1 MLKSFSRTLC
11 SMPRDLR
18 PSSPVSADLPT
29 RPHETTKT
37 STCWGELSFLDHAIN
52 NRILLFHLLDCN
64 LAVSVIWAKSILGL
78 SSGFFGSWGWLIEDE
93 LLHFNTMF
101 FWSHIRAQQ
110 VLRVKQVQ
118 NCMRISLHECVKIN
132 WKGYEYTKCS
142 LCDVPKSSDAP
153 HYPLSPNPKSL
164 TLTAIIEK
172 PRKTHFGHFG
182 NEGVLLEKPS
192 ITHSNKT
199 HLCQPWWILP
209 LVLHSPPAL
218 MDCRIRFLP
227 QPQSEWVK

>member
-1 MLKSFSRTLC
+1 MILLAYKLYVVCLYVDKLLNCLWAQGIAKLWVNETKCWKVSLRRCASCHQTK
-11 SMPRDLR
+11 DLLR
-18 PSSPVSADLPT
+18 QFLQIWPHVPT
-29 RPHETTKT
+29 RQPKLQHA
-37 STCWGELSFLDHAIN
+37 ELSFLDHAIN
-52 NRILLFHLLDCN
+52 GRILLFHLPGCN

-153 HYPLSPNPKSL
+153 HYPLLAISKPQIPNPNCNYWK
-164 TLTAIIEK
+164 TQKNPFWAFWPRGGFT
-172 PRKTHFGHFG
+172 RKT
-182 NEGVLLEKPS
+182 
-192 ITHSNKT
+192 
-199 HLCQPWWILP
+199 Q
-209 LVLHSPPAL
+209 
-218 MDCRIRFLP
+218 
-227 QPQSEWVK
+227 